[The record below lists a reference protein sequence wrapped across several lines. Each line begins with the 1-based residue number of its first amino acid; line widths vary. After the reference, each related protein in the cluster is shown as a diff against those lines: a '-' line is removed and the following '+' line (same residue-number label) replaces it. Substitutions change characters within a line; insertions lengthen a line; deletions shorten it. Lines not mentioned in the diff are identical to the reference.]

1 MPTPFQ
7 GSAARGEAP
16 PPRDEGLLLG
26 PPEPPPGWPIIAELG
41 PTGTRPNASAERSPP
56 GEVAVRN
63 DEPAPVLPEPVLTTA
78 GNTENTPHSVARP
91 PLAVVSM
98 TPPAPGTESF
108 VPRASARLSPSSAGG
123 LEVSV
128 LSRPLSFA
136 SSLGTA
142 ETPADLADLAWSRF
156 SSGPLGFGLRAEHA
170 SNSLTQT
177 PSSPPLRPG
186 VQLAERLRCAEQKSG
201 AADLPQPAPTTAER
215 TSADPPRRQG
225 ADAQDGGER
234 ALSEERA
241 PEPTTAAPDIAR
253 CPAAA
258 TAPPHQVETMAPS
271 TVKAVDLEQCLLAF
285 SNALQATHERNG
297 RDVLHVVLTAQQ
309 EHLAQLMQAIAD
321 QRLDYREQIE
331 RAIQGY
337 EEQLRRAAQR
347 MSDELNPEAILQIG
361 ELFHTS
367 AGQITGALAR
377 TERLSVNMLEKQSRL
392 IEGLG
397 TLTGQVS
404 KLLTVVAELRE
415 LGLSLAGSPAPK
427 SPQHPPTARET
438 ERRLSLVAG
447 RPDVLADI
455 RDDLDDD
462 DDI

>member
-16 PPRDEGLLLG
+16 PPRDEGLLLA

-41 PTGTRPNASAERSPP
+41 PTGMQPNASAERSPP
-56 GEVAVRN
+56 GEVAVRS

-78 GNTENTPHSVARP
+78 GTTENTPQSAARP
-91 PLAVVSM
+91 PLAAVSM
-98 TPPAPGTESF
+98 TPPAAGPASF
-108 VPRASARLSPSSAGG
+108 ALRASARLAPSSAGG
-123 LEVSV
+123 LDVSV
-128 LSRPLSFA
+128 PSRLLSFA

-142 ETPADLADLAWSRF
+142 EMPADFAGLAWSRF
-156 SSGPLGFGLRAEHA
+156 SSGPLGFGLRAEQA
-170 SNSLTQT
+170 INSPTQT
-177 PSSPPLRPG
+177 PSSPPLRAG
-186 VQLAERLRCAEQKSG
+186 GQVAERLRCAEEKSG

-241 PEPTTAAPDIAR
+241 PEPATAPPDIAR

-258 TAPPHQVETMAPS
+258 PAPSHRVETTAPN

-285 SNALQATHERNG
+285 GNALQATHERNE
-297 RDVLHVVLTAQQ
+297 RDVLHVVLAAQQ

-321 QRLDYREQIE
+321 QRLDYREQTE
-331 RAIQGY
+331 RAIEGY
-337 EEQLRRAAQR
+337 GEQLRRAAQR

-367 AGQITGALAR
+367 AVQITGALAR

-397 TLTGQVS
+397 TLTGQLS
-404 KLLTVVAELRE
+404 KLLTVVTELRE
-415 LGLSLAGSPAPK
+415 LGLSLAGPPAPK
-427 SPQHPPTARET
+427 SPQHPPTTREA
-438 ERRLSLVAG
+438 ERRLSLVAE

-455 RDDLDDD
+455 RDDLADD